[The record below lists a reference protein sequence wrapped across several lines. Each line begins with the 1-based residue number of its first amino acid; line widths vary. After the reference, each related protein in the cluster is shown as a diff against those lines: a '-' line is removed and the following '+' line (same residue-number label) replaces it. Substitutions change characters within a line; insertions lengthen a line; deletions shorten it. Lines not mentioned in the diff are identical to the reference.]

1 MRGSSVAARLES
13 RKIISYQEPLQG
25 VSVLNAN
32 ELIGLLRAYLC
43 LALAGGIFFGGV
55 WLFFVRPPRR
65 LFGPQRL
72 RAVPWRGIDI
82 LAVIF
87 LIHLFIRGV
96 LYETL
101 HPQPADAPWI
111 EVMALPLQVGVIL
124 LLLGAG
130 SGTQPYQL
138 GLTTHRLAANLCL
151 GYLAWMILTP
161 LVYGLE
167 QLVLTTH
174 SLLFPVPPEKH
185 PLLESLQNDPGFLR
199 YLMVFLAAVVA
210 APVYEELLFRGV
222 LQPWA
227 ARRRW
232 GPDAILVGAVGL
244 ALLFGL
250 QSKVDKDFFLAGNPN
265 GVRVLVE
272 GLGTAAFVLVMIPGY
287 IYADRLLW
295 NWLPQPGAG
304 RTIYAVALLFAAAHA
319 NVWPSPIPLFL
330 LALGLGY
337 LAYRTQSLVS
347 GMTVHVLFNGMS
359 VLGLLWN

>member
-130 SGTQPYQL
+130 SGRT
-138 GLTTHRLAANLCL
+138 
-151 GYLAWMILTP
+151 AWRPICA
-161 LVYGLE
+161 
-167 QLVLTTH
+167 
-174 SLLFPVPPEKH
+174 SAIW
-185 PLLESLQNDPGFLR
+185 PG
-199 YLMVFLAAVVA
+199 
-210 APVYEELLFRGV
+210 
-222 LQPWA
+222 
-227 ARRRW
+227 
-232 GPDAILVGAVGL
+232 
-244 ALLFGL
+244 
-250 QSKVDKDFFLAGNPN
+250 
-265 GVRVLVE
+265 
-272 GLGTAAFVLVMIPGY
+272 
-287 IYADRLLW
+287 
-295 NWLPQPGAG
+295 
-304 RTIYAVALLFAAAHA
+304 
-319 NVWPSPIPLFL
+319 
-330 LALGLGY
+330 
-337 LAYRTQSLVS
+337 
-347 GMTVHVLFNGMS
+347 
-359 VLGLLWN
+359 